1 MKHKKLNVV
10 SLIVYIICFAWSL
23 LYFWV
28 LAGPTGLMSMI
39 VWQYLNLFILCPV
52 ILTFIHV
59 LVKGTQKETLLMP
72 VIFSILSQINYTST
86 WNLMYVLQGRGLS
99 MLFEGFGNAIIMT
112 LLPSFVALGIAYVI
126 WCVIK
131 LIKSKKENKKSSLN

>member
-1 MKHKKLNVV
+1 MMKHKKLNVV

-28 LAGPTGLMSMI
+28 LAGPTGLMSML
-39 VWQYLNLFILCPV
+39 VWQYLNLFILCPA

-59 LVKGTQKETLLMP
+59 LVKGAQKETLLMP

-86 WNLMYVLQGRGLS
+86 WNLMYVLQGRGFS

-112 LLPSFVALGIAYVI
+112 LLPSFVALGIACVI

-131 LIKSKKENKKSSLN
+131 LIKSKKERAL

>member
-1 MKHKKLNVV
+1 MMKHKKLNLI
-10 SLIVYIICFAWSL
+10 SLIVYLICFVWSL

-28 LAGPTGLMSMI
+28 FAGPTGLMSMI
-39 VWQYLNLFILCPV
+39 VWQYLNLFILCPA

-59 LVKGTQKETLLMP
+59 LVKGSQKETLLMP
-72 VIFSILSQINYTST
+72 VIFSILSQINFTST

-112 LLPSFVALGIAYVI
+112 LLPSFVALGIASVI

-131 LIKSKKENKKSSLN
+131 LIKSKKERAL

>member
-1 MKHKKLNVV
+1 MMKHKKLNVV

-28 LAGPTGLMSMI
+28 LAGPTGLMSML
-39 VWQYLNLFILCPV
+39 VWQYLNLFILCPA

-72 VIFSILSQINYTST
+72 VIFSILSQVNYTST

-112 LLPSFVALGIAYVI
+112 LLPSFVALGIACVI
-126 WCVIK
+126 LCVIK
-131 LIKSKKENKKSSLN
+131 LIKSKKERAL